1 VSVAGL
7 LLAAGAGR
15 RFGGPKALAGGGLWL
30 RRAVAVL
37 VDGGCFPVRVVLG
50 ARAEDAARLLPDPE
64 LAVIATDWRQGMSAS
79 LRAGLR
85 AVDRLRPAPDAVL
98 VHLVDLPDVTAE
110 VVARLVTGAAG
121 AAGQD
126 ALARAVYGG
135 RPGHPVLIGRAYW
148 RDVAA
153 SVSGDAGARAW
164 LDGRDDLVRVEC
176 SDLAAGADVDHPS
189 GS

>member
-15 RFGGPKALAGGGLWL
+15 RFGGPKALAGDGLWL

-37 VDGGCFPVRVVLG
+37 VEGGCFPVRVVLG

-64 LAVIATDWRQGMSAS
+64 LAVVATDWQQGMSAS

-85 AVDRLRPAPDAVL
+85 AVGGLRPEPDAVL
-98 VHLVDLPDVTAE
+98 VHLVDLPDVTAG
-110 VVARLVTGAAG
+110 VVARLVAVADGP
-121 AAGQD
+121 D
-126 ALARAVYGG
+126 VLARAVYGG
-135 RPGHPVLIGRAYW
+135 RPGHPVLIGKSHW
-148 RDVAA
+148 REVAA

-164 LDGRDDLVRVEC
+164 LNGRDDMVKVEC
-176 SDLAAGADVDHPS
+176 SDLAVGADVDHPPKP
-189 GS
+189 

>member
-1 VSVAGL
+1 L

-50 ARAEDAARLLPDPE
+50 ARAGDAARLLPDPE
-64 LAVIATDWRQGMSAS
+64 LAVIAADWRQGMSAS
-79 LRAGLR
+79 LRAGLL
-85 AVDRLRPAPDAVL
+85 AVGGLRPEPDAVL

-110 VVARLVTGAAG
+110 VVARLVAG
-121 AAGQD
+121 AIGPNV
-126 ALARAVYGG
+126 LARAVYGG
-135 RPGHPVLIGRAYW
+135 RPGHPVLIGRAHW
-148 RDVAA
+148 RDVAD

-164 LDGRDDLVRVEC
+164 LDRRGDVVKVEC
-176 SDLAAGADVDHPS
+176 SDLAGGADVDRPS
-189 GS
+189 GP